1 MKNIFKGDKEEI
13 CLRILCMSILMVTL
27 AIFIYDCYL
36 YKNNSL
42 EITWL
47 LWGVFNVGFAI
58 INLIRA
64 LPIGED

>member
-13 CLRILCMSILMVTL
+13 CLRIFCMSILLLTL

-42 EITWL
+42 GITWL
-47 LWGVFNVGFAI
+47 LLSIFNVVFAI